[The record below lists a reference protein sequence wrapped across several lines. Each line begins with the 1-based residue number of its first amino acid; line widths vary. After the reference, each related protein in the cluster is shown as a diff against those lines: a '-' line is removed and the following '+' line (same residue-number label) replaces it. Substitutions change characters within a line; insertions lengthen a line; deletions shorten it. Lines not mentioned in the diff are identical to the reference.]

1 MEDTRSTPLPENYV
15 LNEHDVL
22 CGRGSTCYNH
32 IGNQRFRRLVQA
44 RLQDYSNATT
54 KLEKSTIISSIVDQ
68 VRLNSGLGG
77 FVKKDPLTGSI
88 SECGDFIAV
97 SNTSGTR
104 LRFVAAFTAM
114 SAFYAQAC
122 LLAQCFQS

>member
-68 VRLNSGLGG
+68 VRQNSGLGG

-97 SNTSGTR
+97 SSGSP
-104 LRFVAAFTAM
+104 RFVAASTAM
-114 SAFYAQAC
+114 SAFHAQAC
-122 LLAQCFQS
+122 LPAQCFQS

>member
-32 IGNQRFRRLVQA
+32 VGNQRFRRLVQA

-68 VRLNSGLGG
+68 VRQNSGLGG

-97 SNTSGTR
+97 SRNR
-104 LRFVAAFTAM
+104 RFVAAFAAM
-114 SAFYAQAC
+114 SAFHAQAC
-122 LLAQCFQS
+122 LPALCFQS